1 MKAKKSKKFLK
12 SGRVAAPDYKF
23 TGDEPTWH
31 NMPEEK
37 YERTLS
43 KCLTFYNYY
52 LDRDDYIYIIQEFM
66 KKNSYGIENIKAIE
80 YVPKTSYIF
89 NTTGKLCRCYNMG
102 MPKFGKYF
110 DIVAQNIKEL
120 ISDAKSE
127 MFNRKSKS
135 VGKADAPKKPNVH
148 AIMTEKVRTSV
159 LCELE
164 GMLDEWTDSKAK
176 IKKFNI
182 SSILRGENIPIAFLG
197 PIVEWLERHKNDYTD
212 AYEKRCPDM
221 VEGFSYL
228 SKPQIRNRIKALDDT
243 LNEIILYKASKKA
256 SRKPRIKKAKAAD
269 KQVERLNYLNESKEY
284 SIQSCDPTRIIS
296 AQLLFTF
303 NTKYRIMT
311 MYKAENRDGFTVS
324 GSTLKAFDTKTSIS
338 FTLRKP
344 KDILPI
350 IASKTQKQI
359 EKELSKIKTKPKSAN
374 GRINKNTILIRTL

>member
-1 MKAKKSKKFLK
+1 MKTKRAKKFLK
-12 SGRVAAPDYKF
+12 SGLVASPDFKF

-31 NMPEEK
+31 NVSKEK
-37 YERTLS
+37 QESLLGR
-43 KCLTFYNYY
+43 CFTFYNYY
-52 LDRDDYIYIIQEFM
+52 LDRDDYIPIIQEYM
-66 KKNSYGIENIKAIE
+66 KNNSYNPNDIKVIPN
-80 YVPKTSYIF
+80 VPKTSFIL
-89 NTTGKLCRCYNMG
+89 NITGKLCRCFNMG
-102 MPKFGKYF
+102 MPKFGRYPDVVKE
-110 DIVAQNIKEL
+110 NITNLVSEAKKE
-120 ISDAKSE
+120 ISDK
-127 MFNRKSKS
+127 KS
-135 VGKADAPKKPNVH
+135 VAAEKEDGPKKPNVH
-148 AIMTEKVRTSV
+148 AIMTEKVRKSV

-256 SRKPRIKKAKAAD
+256 SRKPRIKKSKSAD
-269 KQVERLNYLNESKEY
+269 KQVERLNYLNESEEY

-324 GSTLKAFDTKTSIS
+324 GSTLKRFDPKTSIS

-350 IASKTQKQI
+350 VASKTQKQI
-359 EKELSKIKTKPKSAN
+359 EKELSKIKTKPKSPN

>member
-31 NMPEEK
+31 NMSEEK
-37 YERTLS
+37 YERILS

-66 KKNSYGIENIKAIE
+66 KKNSYGIKDIKAIE
-80 YVPKTSYIF
+80 YVPKTSYVF
-89 NTTGKLCRCYNMG
+89 NITGKLCRCYNMG

-110 DIVAQNIKEL
+110 DTVIQNIKEL

-127 MFNRKSKS
+127 MLNKKFKS
-135 VGKADAPKKPNVH
+135 VEKVDAPKKPNVH

-182 SSILRGENIPIAFLG
+182 ASILRGENIPIAFLG

-228 SKPQIRNRIKALDDT
+228 SKPQLRNRIKALDDM
-243 LNEIILYKASKKA
+243 LNEIILYKASKKS
-256 SRKPRIKKAKAAD
+256 SRKPRIKKAKSAD

-324 GSTLKAFDTKTSIS
+324 GSTLKGFDPKTSIS

-344 KDILPI
+344 KDFLPI
-350 IASKTQKQI
+350 VASKTQKQI
-359 EKELSKIKTKPKSAN
+359 EKELSKIKTKPKSPN

>member
-31 NMPEEK
+31 NMSEEK
-37 YERTLS
+37 YERILS

-66 KKNSYGIENIKAIE
+66 KKNSYGIKDIKAIE
-80 YVPKTSYIF
+80 YVPKTSYVF
-89 NTTGKLCRCYNMG
+89 NITGKLCRCYNMG

-110 DIVAQNIKEL
+110 DTVIQNIKEL

-127 MFNRKSKS
+127 MLNKKFKS
-135 VGKADAPKKPNVH
+135 VEKVDAPKKPNVH

-164 GMLDEWTDSKAK
+164 GMLDEWTDAKVK

-228 SKPQIRNRIKALDDT
+228 SKPQLRNRIKALDDM
-243 LNEIILYKASKKA
+243 LNEIILYKASKKS
-256 SRKPRIKKAKAAD
+256 SRKPRIKKAKSAD

-324 GSTLKAFDTKTSIS
+324 GSTLKGFDPKTSIS

-344 KDILPI
+344 KDFLPI
-350 IASKTQKQI
+350 VASKTQKQI
-359 EKELSKIKTKPKSAN
+359 EKELSKIKTKPKSPN